1 MSTKRF
7 EVNLLSKLSYLNY
20 NFALTL
26 GYLNPALNNLTQEI
40 MFDSCQPIKNSQT
53 MKWKR
58 KMPEDYFPLV
68 NLSLVS
74 RMELFDISFIEI
86 KQS

>member
-1 MSTKRF
+1 M
-7 EVNLLSKLSYLNY
+7 
-20 NFALTL
+20 
-26 GYLNPALNNLTQEI
+26 I
-40 MFDSCQPIKNSQT
+40 DSCQPIKNSQT

-58 KMPEDYFPLV
+58 KMLEDYFPLV

-74 RMELFDISFIEI
+74 RMELFHISFIEI

>member
-1 MSTKRF
+1 MT
-7 EVNLLSKLSYLNY
+7 V
-20 NFALTL
+20 
-26 GYLNPALNNLTQEI
+26 GYRNPALNNLTQEI
-40 MFDSCQPIKNSQT
+40 MIDSCQPIKNSQT

>member
-1 MSTKRF
+1 M
-7 EVNLLSKLSYLNY
+7 
-20 NFALTL
+20 
-26 GYLNPALNNLTQEI
+26 I
-40 MFDSCQPIKNSQT
+40 DSCQPIKNSQT

-74 RMELFDISFIEI
+74 RMELFDIIYHLLKLNKVSYHGDLHAPVSYTHLTLPTKRIV
-86 KQS
+86 